1 MTDDAA
7 ARVAEQI
14 IHSLPT
20 TESLCVADYKE
31 SKYQTINN
39 INYENKKIETH

>member
-1 MTDDAA
+1 MTDEAS

-20 TESLCVADYKE
+20 TESLCVADHEREDYDHF
-31 SKYQTINN
+31 YA
-39 INYENKKIETH
+39 